1 VNGGALLQ
9 GALAG
14 LASGGLYAVLAVT
27 LTLMSRLVRVVNFA
41 QAATGMFAA
50 FSAVWLA
57 SSLGLPVWLATIAG
71 VVIGALLSGII
82 GWIAATWL
90 SEASVTLRSAM
101 TVAPLLMLIS
111 LSFILFGNKPQP
123 FSPILSGAAFT
134 ASGVVVSWV
143 TVTMV
148 LLAVVVAVACSLL
161 LRKTTIGTKLR
172 ALSERPTTA
181 ELIGIAAKP
190 LSIGVWAV
198 TGAISAIT
206 IMVIAPSQS
215 NDAISLS
222 MLIIP
227 ASAAALLGGFRRL
240 DLAVVGGLALGMI
253 TGIVAQI
260 PSVQFVR
267 NFIPFLFI
275 VILLLWSQRKEVW
288 GEAR

>member
-1 VNGGALLQ
+1 MNSGALVQ

-50 FSAVWLA
+50 FSAVWFA
-57 SSLGLPVWLATIAG
+57 TELGLPVWAATLVGIL
-71 VVIGALLSGII
+71 VGAALNGAI

-90 SEASVTLRSAM
+90 SEATVTLRSAM

-111 LSFILFGNKPQP
+111 LSFIIFGNKPQP
-123 FSPILSGAAFT
+123 FEPILSGPAFT
-134 ASGVVVSWV
+134 VAGVVVSWV
-143 TVTMV
+143 TIVMV
-148 LLAVVVAVACSLL
+148 VIAVVVAAGCALL
-161 LRKTTIGTKLR
+161 LTRTTIGTQLR

-198 TGAISAIT
+198 TGAISAVT
-206 IMVIAPSQS
+206 ILVIAPSQS

-240 DLAVVGGLALGMI
+240 DFAVAGGLLLGI
-253 TGIVAQI
+253 ISGIVAQV
-260 PSVQFVR
+260 PAVSFVR

-275 VILLLWSQRKEVW
+275 VVLLLWSQRKEVW
-288 GEAR
+288 DVAR

>member
-1 VNGGALLQ
+1 MNGGAILQ

-57 SSLGLPVWLATIAG
+57 STLGLPVWLATIAG
-71 VVIGALLSGII
+71 VLVGAILSGVI

-123 FSPILSGAAFT
+123 FSPILSGPAFT
-134 ASGVVVSWV
+134 VAGVVVSWV
-143 TVTMV
+143 TVVMV
-148 LLAVVVAVACSLL
+148 LLAVVVALACSLL
-161 LRKTTIGTKLR
+161 LRRTTIGTRLR

-227 ASAAALLGGFRRL
+227 ASAAALLGGFKRL
-240 DLAVVGGLALGMI
+240 DLAVVGGLALGML

-260 PSVQFVR
+260 PSVSFIR

-275 VILLLWSQRKEVW
+275 VVLLLWSQRKEVW
-288 GEAR
+288 DAAR

>member
-1 VNGGALLQ
+1 MSGDGLLQ

-27 LTLMSRLVRVVNFA
+27 LTLMSRLVRVVNLA

-50 FSAVWLA
+50 FAAVWFA
-57 SSLGLPVWLATIAG
+57 AELGLPVWAATIVG
-71 VVIGALLSGII
+71 VLIGAALNGAI

-90 SEASVTLRSAM
+90 AEASVTLRSAM

-111 LSFILFGNKPQP
+111 LSFIIFGNKPQP
-123 FSPILSGAAFT
+123 FAPILSGPAF
-134 ASGVVVSWV
+134 AVAGVVVSWV
-143 TVTMV
+143 TIIMV
-148 LLAVVVAVACSLL
+148 ALAIAVAGGCALL
-161 LRKTTIGTKLR
+161 LTQTTVGTQLR

-190 LSIGVWAV
+190 LSIGVWAA
-198 TGAISAIT
+198 TGAISAVT
-206 IMVIAPSQS
+206 ILVIAPSQS

-240 DLAVVGGLALGMI
+240 DLAVGGGLLLGVVS
-253 TGIVAQI
+253 GVVAQI
-260 PSVQFVR
+260 PAFSFVR

-275 VILLLWSQRKEVW
+275 VVLLLWSQRKEVW
-288 GEAR
+288 DAAR

>member
-1 VNGGALLQ
+1 MNSGALVQ

-50 FSAVWLA
+50 FSAVWFA
-57 SSLGLPVWLATIAG
+57 TELGLPVWAATLVGIL
-71 VVIGALLSGII
+71 VGAALNGAI

-90 SEASVTLRSAM
+90 SEATVTLRSAM

-111 LSFILFGNKPQP
+111 LSFIIFGNKPQP
-123 FSPILSGAAFT
+123 FEPILSGPAFT
-134 ASGVVVSWV
+134 VAGVVVSWV
-143 TVTMV
+143 TIVMV
-148 LLAVVVAVACSLL
+148 AIAVVVAAGCALL
-161 LRKTTIGTKLR
+161 LTRTTIGTQLR

-206 IMVIAPSQS
+206 ILVIAPSQS

-240 DLAVVGGLALGMI
+240 DFAVAGGLLLGI
-253 TGIVAQI
+253 ISGIVAQV
-260 PSVQFVR
+260 PAVSFVR

-275 VILLLWSQRKEVW
+275 VVLLLWSQRKEVW
-288 GEAR
+288 DVAR